1 MKRDPEIIRKL
12 LLFFEEKSDV
22 NLAEA
27 KSIKVDGH
35 DPSVIQ
41 YHIDLMYEA
50 GFLSCE
56 TVNSSTSDRLIYALP
71 FRLTWKGHE
80 FLDAAR
86 NDTIW
91 QKAKDVLGNKAL
103 TVSFEVL
110 YKLLSRLATED
121 LPGLG

>member
-1 MKRDPEIIRKL
+1 VKRDPEIIRKL
-12 LLFFEEKSDV
+12 LLFFEEKPDV
-22 NLAEA
+22 SLVEA
-27 KSIKVDGH
+27 KSIKVDGY
-35 DPSVIQ
+35 DPGTIQ

-50 GFLSCE
+50 GFLSSE
-56 TVNSSTSDRLIYALP
+56 TTSSSTSDRLIYALP

-86 NDTIW
+86 SDTIW
-91 QKAKDVLGNKAL
+91 KKAKEVLGNKAL

>member
-12 LLFFEEKSDV
+12 LLFFEEKPDV
-22 NLAEA
+22 SLVEA
-27 KSIKVDGH
+27 KSIKVDCY
-35 DPSVIQ
+35 DPGTIQ

-56 TVNSSTSDRLIYALP
+56 TTSSSISDRLIYALP

-86 NDTIW
+86 SDTIW
-91 QKAKDVLGNKAL
+91 KKAKEVLGNKAL

>member
-1 MKRDPEIIRKL
+1 MKRDPEIIRQL
-12 LLFFEEKSDV
+12 LLFFEEKPDV
-22 NLAEA
+22 SLMEA
-27 KSIKVDGH
+27 KSIKIDGH
-35 DPSVIQ
+35 NPGTIQ

-56 TVNSSTSDRLIYALP
+56 TANSSTSDRLIYALP

-86 NDTIW
+86 SDTIW
-91 QKAKDVLGNKAL
+91 RKAREVLGSKAL

-110 YKLLSRLATED
+110 YKLLSRLAEED

>member
-12 LLFFEEKSDV
+12 LLFFEEKPDV
-22 NLAEA
+22 SLVEA
-27 KSIKVDGH
+27 KSIKVDGY
-35 DPSVIQ
+35 DPGTIQ

-50 GFLSCE
+50 GFLSSE
-56 TVNSSTSDRLIYALP
+56 TTSSSTSDRLIYALP

-86 NDTIW
+86 SDTIW
-91 QKAKDVLGNKAL
+91 KKAKEVLGNKAL